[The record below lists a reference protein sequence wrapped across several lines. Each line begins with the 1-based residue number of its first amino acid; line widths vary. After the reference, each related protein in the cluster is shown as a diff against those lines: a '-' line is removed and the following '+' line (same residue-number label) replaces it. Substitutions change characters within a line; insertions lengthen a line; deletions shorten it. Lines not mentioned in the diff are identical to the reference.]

1 MARDMDR
8 WNFPDMVTSHDHASP
23 RGTDRS
29 CSASGQRRNRHGNA
43 DWQSGCYTDDHRG
56 RCGDH
61 EAQVAGGRG
70 GSYGHGHGWSSLK
83 GDFDAQK
90 QDIRGE
96 INGMTAEGANLVM
109 PVSGSL

>member
-1 MARDMDR
+1 M
-8 WNFPDMVTSHDHASP
+8 
-23 RGTDRS
+23 
-29 CSASGQRRNRHGNA
+29 
-43 DWQSGCYTDDHRG
+43 
-56 RCGDH
+56 
-61 EAQVAGGRG
+61 AGGRG